1 MRRSKYRVMLV
12 RVREIPIPLPRSS
25 FLECVNMTTAWTIN
39 VKKITGQI
47 LKVDAING
55 AERSVL
61 YNYMAFVPR
70 VRDATAARPQL
81 LRSGINN

>member
-1 MRRSKYRVMLV
+1 MLV

-55 AERSVL
+55 AVSSVL
-61 YNYMAFVPR
+61 YVIIW
-70 VRDATAARPQL
+70 L
-81 LRSGINN
+81 L